1 MMKRLLITIAATFV
15 ALSSFGQNITAGVRH
30 EAVEVED
37 NDNEYS
43 IFEYKDDDGTY
54 GIYMSLGH
62 SFPILE
68 IITDDSTS
76 SLSHIDETCL
86 YIGKS
91 YDEVLP
97 FLDNLLALVDQEQG
111 STAKFQGRLT
121 AGSERLTESCTATC
135 MVVNRFLQTKR
146 LSFIFSSGGHTA
158 EADLTK
164 SAIKSLRTSFAIYEK
179 LHPSK

>member
-1 MMKRLLITIAATFV
+1 MKRFLLTLAAAFV
-15 ALSSFGQNITAGVRH
+15 AFSSFAQNITAGVRY
-30 EAVEVED
+30 EAVEIEE

-54 GIYMSLGH
+54 GVYLSLGR

-68 IITDDSTS
+68 IISDDSLS
-76 SLSHIDETCL
+76 SLSHFDETCL
-86 YIGKS
+86 YVGKS
-91 YDEVLP
+91 YDDVIP
-97 FLDNLLALVDQEQG
+97 FLDNLLALADQEQG
-111 STAKFQGRLT
+111 STAKFPCRLSS
-121 AGSERLTESCTATC
+121 GSEKLMDSATATC

-164 SAIKSLRTSFAIYEK
+164 SAIKSLRTSFAIYKK
-179 LHPSK
+179 LHP